1 MSTPQRFFLLD
12 GMALAY
18 RAYFSFIS
26 RPLLNSKGENTSA
39 IFGFVTTLLKIL
51 DEEKPAY
58 VAVAF
63 DTKEPTFRHI
73 LYQDYKATRQKM
85 PEDMAAQMEK
95 LKEVVRTF
103 HTPLIEKPGYE
114 ADDIIGTLAR
124 RAEQEGVMTM
134 IVTGDK
140 DFMQLISPLIRM
152 YKPGK
157 TGDDADIVG
166 EEGVREKFG
175 VTPDKVIDVLGLT
188 GDSSDNVPGVPGI
201 GEKTAI
207 PLIQKYGSMQKLY
220 DHVEEIPQKG
230 VREKLTKGKELAF
243 LSRRLVTIDTNVP
256 LDVDFHSLRAAER
269 DNQRLLHLFTELE
282 FKSLAS
288 RMRNAPVP
296 LTPAALSPAAEAE
309 SVPDA
314 DTAPADITT
323 DKHTYTT
330 VTTEKALDRLCEELR
345 NAPLMVFDTETTST
359 DPLQAEL
366 VGLSFCIR
374 EREAWYVPVRSS
386 HEGTPPGGGLF
397 GEDNAVPGK
406 HDHTAEALDKGLVLK
421 KLKPIFES
429 PAIRKAGQNVKYDAL
444 VLMKNGITIEG
455 VGYDTMVAG
464 YVLRADGQHNLDALA
479 LESLH
484 YTMVSFEELVGSGK
498 QARPLKEVPLEDV
511 ARYSAEDA
519 DMTFRIREKQIPRL
533 KETELLPLCEEIEFP
548 LIMTLARMEYEGV
561 ALDVPYLAGM
571 SKDLERQLDNLIG
584 DIHRLAGGPFN
595 INSTQ
600 QLREVLFTTLKL
612 PTVRKT
618 KTGFST
624 DVNVLETLRGLHPI
638 VEKLLDYRQLTKL
651 KSTYVDALPTLI
663 RATGCVHTSFN
674 QTVAATGR
682 LSSSDPNLQN
692 IPIRTEIGRS
702 IRRAFVPRKRDALI
716 MSADYS
722 QIELRV
728 MAHISGDEGL
738 VEAFRKDEDI
748 HASTAARVFGVAPPD
763 VNRDMRRKAKEVNF
777 GIMYGIGPFGLANR
791 LEISQGEARE
801 IIATYFERFPRVKQY
816 ITTTID
822 LARRRGYV
830 ATLCGR
836 RRYLPDINSRNQN
849 VRGNAERQAINM
861 PVQGT
866 AADMIKTAMIR
877 IDAAIRNRNLR
888 SRMLLQVHDE
898 LVFEVPQAEIEAMRE
913 LVTSTMQNAMA
924 LVVPVKVDLGVGA
937 NWLEAH

>member
-1 MSTPQRFFLLD
+1 MGTPKRFFLLD

-157 TGDDADIVG
+157 TGDGADIVG

-243 LSRRLVTIDTNVP
+243 LSRKLVTIDTNVP

-397 GEDNAVPGK
+397 GEDNAVP
-406 HDHTAEALDKGLVLK
+406 
-421 KLKPIFES
+421 
-429 PAIRKAGQNVKYDAL
+429 
-444 VLMKNGITIEG
+444 
-455 VGYDTMVAG
+455 
-464 YVLRADGQHNLDALA
+464 
-479 LESLH
+479 
-484 YTMVSFEELVGSGK
+484 
-498 QARPLKEVPLEDV
+498 
-511 ARYSAEDA
+511 
-519 DMTFRIREKQIPRL
+519 
-533 KETELLPLCEEIEFP
+533 
-548 LIMTLARMEYEGV
+548 
-561 ALDVPYLAGM
+561 
-571 SKDLERQLDNLIG
+571 
-584 DIHRLAGGPFN
+584 
-595 INSTQ
+595 
-600 QLREVLFTTLKL
+600 
-612 PTVRKT
+612 
-618 KTGFST
+618 
-624 DVNVLETLRGLHPI
+624 
-638 VEKLLDYRQLTKL
+638 
-651 KSTYVDALPTLI
+651 
-663 RATGCVHTSFN
+663 
-674 QTVAATGR
+674 
-682 LSSSDPNLQN
+682 
-692 IPIRTEIGRS
+692 
-702 IRRAFVPRKRDALI
+702 
-716 MSADYS
+716 
-722 QIELRV
+722 
-728 MAHISGDEGL
+728 
-738 VEAFRKDEDI
+738 
-748 HASTAARVFGVAPPD
+748 
-763 VNRDMRRKAKEVNF
+763 
-777 GIMYGIGPFGLANR
+777 
-791 LEISQGEARE
+791 
-801 IIATYFERFPRVKQY
+801 
-816 ITTTID
+816 
-822 LARRRGYV
+822 
-830 ATLCGR
+830 
-836 RRYLPDINSRNQN
+836 
-849 VRGNAERQAINM
+849 
-861 PVQGT
+861 
-866 AADMIKTAMIR
+866 
-877 IDAAIRNRNLR
+877 
-888 SRMLLQVHDE
+888 
-898 LVFEVPQAEIEAMRE
+898 
-913 LVTSTMQNAMA
+913 
-924 LVVPVKVDLGVGA
+924 
-937 NWLEAH
+937 